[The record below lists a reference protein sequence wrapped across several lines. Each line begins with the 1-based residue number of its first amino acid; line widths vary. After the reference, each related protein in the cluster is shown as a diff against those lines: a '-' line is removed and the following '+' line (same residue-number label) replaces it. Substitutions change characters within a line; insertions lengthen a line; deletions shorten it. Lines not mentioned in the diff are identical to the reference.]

1 MIKNVLLPSGN
12 LSLTIHQ
19 SEIPIDELCC
29 FATRANNKRGFLF
42 VSKVLGKHYPVK
54 PSIMNKVYENL
65 SHKLTSLTSLSNN
78 ICFIGFAETAIGLG
92 GGTFHSWREKNPSKN
107 ALFMPTSRFKI
118 DNEILFEFKEEH
130 SHATDHLIYQPKSK
144 ENQDIFKSCDTLV
157 LIDDEIST
165 GKTLF
170 NFIEQYKKVN
180 SSVKNVF
187 LVSITNWINDDN
199 KSKILN
205 EFPELRIE
213 FVSILEG
220 NFVFEKN
227 ENFFVPNVP
236 KLDGKNELKDYLFN
250 SDAHLFRLGINQ
262 FNYSFDETIKSLDL
276 SKKTL
281 VLGSNEFLIKPYF
294 LAKEMENKGCNVYFQ
309 STTRSPI
316 IVDVDIHY
324 KNTSFDNYNDN
335 IENYVYNVNPNDY
348 EQIIIC
354 LETKSPFGLDIVN
367 QLNAKIIYM

>member
-1 MIKNVLLPSGN
+1 MRI
-12 LSLTIHQ
+12 
-19 SEIPIDELCC
+19 
-29 FATRANNKRGFLF
+29 FL
-42 VSKVLGKHYPVK
+42 
-54 PSIMNKVYENL
+54 I
-65 SHKLTSLTSLSNN
+65 KLTSLTSLSNN

-199 KSKILN
+199 KSKI
-205 EFPELRIE
+205 F
-213 FVSILEG
+213 
-220 NFVFEKN
+220 K
-227 ENFFVPNVP
+227 
-236 KLDGKNELKDYLFN
+236 
-250 SDAHLFRLGINQ
+250 
-262 FNYSFDETIKSLDL
+262 
-276 SKKTL
+276 
-281 VLGSNEFLIKPYF
+281 
-294 LAKEMENKGCNVYFQ
+294 
-309 STTRSPI
+309 
-316 IVDVDIHY
+316 
-324 KNTSFDNYNDN
+324 
-335 IENYVYNVNPNDY
+335 
-348 EQIIIC
+348 
-354 LETKSPFGLDIVN
+354 
-367 QLNAKIIYM
+367 